1 MMDDTIYLLILSII
15 SVIAGFLLDKY
26 GFKNYKDTKDLLI
39 RSLEDKRIT
48 KEEILAILDQF
59 EEDMKE

>member
-1 MMDDTIYLLILSII
+1 MDETLFLLILSII

-26 GFKNYKDTKDLLI
+26 GFKNYKDTKDLII

-48 KEEILAILDQF
+48 KEELLEIIEQF
-59 EEDMKE
+59 EKDLQK

>member
-1 MMDDTIYLLILSII
+1 MDETIFLLILSII

-26 GFKNYKDTKDLLI
+26 GFKNYKDTKDLII

-48 KEEILAILDQF
+48 KEELLEIIEQF
-59 EEDMKE
+59 EKDLQK

>member
-1 MMDDTIYLLILSII
+1 MDDTIYLLILSII

>member
-1 MMDDTIYLLILSII
+1 MDETIFLLILSII

-26 GFKNYKDTKDLLI
+26 GFRNYKDTKDLII

-48 KEEILAILDQF
+48 KEELLEIIEQF
-59 EEDMKE
+59 EKDLQK

>member
-1 MMDDTIYLLILSII
+1 MDETLFLLILSII

-26 GFKNYKDTKDLLI
+26 GFKNYKDTKDLVI

-48 KEEILAILDQF
+48 KEELLEIIEQF
-59 EEDMKE
+59 EKDLQK